1 MSFFFYAFRSV
12 KFPNLRYKGKTVETQ
27 YIRKRGVKPG
37 TKPGLR
43 DDLARHAEGKPELS
57 DSKKIILI
65 IIFFKKIQ
73 IQILTSH
80 PPSLQK
86 SDRALRPSPISP
98 ESRPGR
104 LAPSP

>member
-43 DDLARHAEGKPELS
+43 EDLARHAEGKPELS
-57 DSKKIILI
+57 DGGKEKEKKKNNNSK
-65 IIFFKKIQ
+65 FKYKY
-73 IQILTSH
+73 
-80 PPSLQK
+80 
-86 SDRALRPSPISP
+86 
-98 ESRPGR
+98 
-104 LAPSP
+104 